1 MVLALQEKIRR
12 LRVLGRLRELRVTL
26 GRLCQRATME
36 WLKLG
41 AVRSWNRNGQAC
53 SRGCG
58 GSMLRGGAC
67 TGQDDLEQE
76 FVDAIWDAIQPG
88 PVASQGL
95 YVCRLVSV
103 LSVASWLFIGPG
115 QAPLHV
121 RPEPVV
127 VEDVGRTGAG
137 TASRVVCKFGIFR
150 VVCRFLCGWLRACFV
165 CGAGH
170 GSS

>member
-1 MVLALQEKIRR
+1 
-12 LRVLGRLRELRVTL
+12 
-26 GRLCQRATME
+26 
-36 WLKLG
+36 
-41 AVRSWNRNGQAC
+41 
-53 SRGCG
+53 
-58 GSMLRGGAC
+58 MLRGGAC

-121 RPEPVV
+121 RLEPVV